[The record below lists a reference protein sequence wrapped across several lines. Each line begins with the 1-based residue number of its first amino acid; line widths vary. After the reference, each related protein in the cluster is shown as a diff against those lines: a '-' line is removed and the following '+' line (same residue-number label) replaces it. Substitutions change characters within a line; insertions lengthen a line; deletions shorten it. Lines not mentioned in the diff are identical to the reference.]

1 MLRKSSVYAR
11 TQTHWHAIDS
21 GILLCQYLV
30 CGSQQIN
37 QFVRGYHS
45 CRRRSFCS
53 SLVLSKV
60 RPSWPFLSIQ
70 RPPPKYLSFFFSHG
84 WSEIK
89 QLSIMNKV
97 WLKIV
102 VVKAVV
108 YSISTS
114 NQRSILRFVSGKNF
128 FSFSHRLLNRK
139 KNLVFLNFVQDD
151 DREKNAETFTIFFV
165 SHTLN
170 YTQ

>member
-1 MLRKSSVYAR
+1 MLRKGSVYAR
-11 TQTHWHAIDS
+11 TQTHRHTIDS

-30 CGSQQIN
+30 CWSQQIN

-45 CRRRSFCS
+45 CRRRSFCI
-53 SLVLSKV
+53 SLVVLSKV
-60 RPSWPFLSIQ
+60 RPPWPFLSIQ

-97 WLKIV
+97 WPKIV
-102 VVKAVV
+102 VVNVKAAV

-139 KNLVFLNFVQDD
+139 KTSFFLILL
-151 DREKNAETFTIFFV
+151 E
-165 SHTLN
+165 
-170 YTQ
+170 

>member
-21 GILLCQYLV
+21 RILLCQYLV
-30 CGSQQIN
+30 CWSQQIN

-53 SLVLSKV
+53 SLVVLSKV

-97 WLKIV
+97 WPKIV
-102 VVKAVV
+102 VVVVNVKAAV

-139 KNLVFLNFVQDD
+139 KTSFFLILL
-151 DREKNAETFTIFFV
+151 E
-165 SHTLN
+165 
-170 YTQ
+170 

>member
-11 TQTHWHAIDS
+11 TQSHWHAIDS
-21 GILLCQYLV
+21 RILLCQYLV
-30 CGSQQIN
+30 CWSQQIN

-53 SLVLSKV
+53 SLVVLSKV

-97 WLKIV
+97 RPKIV
-102 VVKAVV
+102 VVVV
-108 YSISTS
+108 VFSISTS

-128 FSFSHRLLNRK
+128 FSVSHRSLNRK
-139 KNLVFLNFVQDD
+139 KISFCLILFECRRLIK
-151 DREKNAETFTIFFV
+151 KNAEIFKIFFV
-165 SHTLN
+165 SNT
-170 YTQ
+170 

>member
-11 TQTHWHAIDS
+11 TQSHWHAIDS

-30 CGSQQIN
+30 CWSQQIN

-53 SLVLSKV
+53 SLVVLSKV

-97 WLKIV
+97 WPKIV
-102 VVKAVV
+102 VVVNVKGRQE
-108 YSISTS
+108 STPFQLPTKDQYWDLCLAKTFS
-114 NQRSILRFVSGKNF
+114 RFLTASWTEKKSR
-128 FSFSHRLLNRK
+128 FS
-139 KNLVFLNFVQDD
+139 
-151 DREKNAETFTIFFV
+151 
-165 SHTLN
+165 
-170 YTQ
+170 

>member
-1 MLRKSSVYAR
+1 MLRKSSVYAW
-11 TQTHWHAIDS
+11 TQTHRHTIDS

-30 CGSQQIN
+30 CRSQQIN

-53 SLVLSKV
+53 SLVVLSKV

-97 WLKIV
+97 WPKIV
-102 VVKAVV
+102 VVNVKAVV

-139 KNLVFLNFVQDD
+139 KISFFLILF
-151 DREKNAETFTIFFV
+151 E
-165 SHTLN
+165 
-170 YTQ
+170 